1 MAASLET
8 WAQAC
13 AQPGFPPSR
22 QGGTGLYFQEAAS
35 LLYGLTRMS
44 LNVSITDLQ
53 EAIGKDGPD
62 GIKPAINRLKVWSL
76 DGYFASASWSSVVQ
90 DTKSQAFIGAVEAIN
105 TISSI
110 ANRPSAQAA
119 VPYSLIG
126 LFLAHVLLWGFAMTT
141 SPESKQLLR
150 QHVSQLSLTG
160 PIAGQLS
167 SVLESS
173 LSANPTPGFDA
184 PCSIFKHAAYSL
196 TRLGTWGASLNMALL
211 LHKRSEL

>member
-1 MAASLET
+1 
-8 WAQAC
+8 
-13 AQPGFPPSR
+13 
-22 QGGTGLYFQEAAS
+22 
-35 LLYGLTRMS
+35 MS

-76 DGYFASASWSSVVQ
+76 DGYFASASWGSSAVQ
-90 DTKSQAFIGAVEAIN
+90 DTKSQAFMGAVEAIN
-105 TISSI
+105 TIASI

-126 LFLAHVLLWGFAMTT
+126 LFLAHVLLWGFAMTA

-150 QHVSQLSLTG
+150 QHVSQLSLSG
-160 PIAGQLS
+160 PIAEQLS

-173 LSANPTPGFDA
+173 LCANPTPGFDA